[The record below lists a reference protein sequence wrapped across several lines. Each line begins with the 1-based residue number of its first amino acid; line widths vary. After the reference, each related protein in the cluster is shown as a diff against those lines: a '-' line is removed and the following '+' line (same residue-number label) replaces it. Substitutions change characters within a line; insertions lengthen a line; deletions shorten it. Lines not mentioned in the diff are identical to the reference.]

1 MEAIATNLGG
11 ICVPDHHGNTPALK
25 CLDLGKKN
33 KFLAFLATTFQNL
46 PSLAAQTNPN
56 GCKR

>member
-56 GCKR
+56 